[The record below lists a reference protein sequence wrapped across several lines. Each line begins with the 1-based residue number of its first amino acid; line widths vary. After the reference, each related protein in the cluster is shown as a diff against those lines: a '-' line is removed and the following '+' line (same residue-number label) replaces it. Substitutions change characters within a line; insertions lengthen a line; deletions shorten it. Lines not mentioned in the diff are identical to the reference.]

1 MKSSA
6 DRNHCARV
14 RTVLCTVFVA
24 GSAFAQAAEPASGLL
39 DDTWVVSVGAFM
51 LGTQLRGSLNGQAV
65 DNPEID
71 FDETFGSANDATR
84 FRADVLWRITPVH
97 HLRFMVFNITID
109 RASILNEALRWGD
122 YTFEA
127 GGKVD
132 FRQKL
137 KTFELAYEY
146 AFLRGAELEVSAS
159 AGVHYSS
166 LNLRLSGAAT
176 LTDANGNQTNLSTA
190 TKADT
195 VPAPLPVVGLHAVWM
210 FAPQWFLDAQGQFF
224 KVSVGPYDGHWSD
237 LRLGATWMFSRHWG
251 LGVGYNHFTSTI
263 DVDKDSFQGR
273 LKTGYSGAQV
283 VLTASF

>member
-1 MKSSA
+1 MKPSA
-6 DRNHCARV
+6 DCSHTARV
-14 RTVLCTVFVA
+14 LAALCAGLVF
-24 GSAFAQAAEPASGLL
+24 GPAFAQAAEPAANLM
-39 DDTWVVSVGAFM
+39 DDTWVVSVGAFI
-51 LGTQLRGSLNGQAV
+51 LGTHVRGSLNGQAV
-65 DNPEID
+65 NNPEID
-71 FDETFGSANDATR
+71 FDETFGGANDATR
-84 FRADVLWRITPVH
+84 VRADVLWRITPAH
-97 HLRFMVFNITID
+97 HLRFMYFNNTVDRSRIID
-109 RASILNEALRWGD
+109 EELRWGD
-122 YTFEA
+122 YTFQA
-127 GGKVD
+127 GGRVD

-137 KTFELAYEY
+137 ETFELAYEY
-146 AFLRGAELEVSAS
+146 AFLRSAELEVSAS

-176 LTDANGNQTNLSTA
+176 LTDANGNQTSLLSV
-190 TKADT
+190 TKANT

-224 KVSVGPYDGHWSD
+224 KVSVGPYDGRWSD